1 MKRENILIKRIL
13 NALDYLT
20 IQCKDDYYTA
30 VVVEYNDGDGLDWV
44 TCRKGDDFKI
54 NSWYFEVQNGG
65 KVNLKYA
72 QIYGVYVQNWQ
83 YTTEGHVNIGKTI
96 KTF

>member
-1 MKRENILIKRIL
+1 MKRENILIQRIL
-13 NALDYLT
+13 KALDYLT
-20 IQCKDDYYTA
+20 IECEKDCYTA
-30 VVVEYNDGDGLDWV
+30 VVVEYNDGDGLDCV
-44 TCRKGDDFKI
+44 TYRKGDDFKI

-72 QIYGVYVQNWQ
+72 QIYGVHVQNWQ
-83 YTTEGHVNIGKTI
+83 YTTEGNINIGETI

>member
-1 MKRENILIKRIL
+1 MKRENITIKRIL

-54 NSWYFEVQNGG
+54 NSWYFEVQDGG
-65 KVNLKYA
+65 KVDLKYA
-72 QIYGVYVQNWQ
+72 QIYGVYVHNWQ
-83 YTTEGHVNIGKTI
+83 YTPEGHINIGKTI